1 MEQVR
6 LSSSLTMSRIALGF
20 WRLMD
25 WKMSLPNL
33 DQFVKEAI
41 ALGVTTFDHAAIY
54 GDYACEAE
62 FGKLLKTN
70 PKIRQQIQLVT
81 KCGIQLASSKF
92 PDRRTNIYNTSFD
105 HIIESAEQSLANLNT
120 DYIDLL
126 LIHRPDPLMNPVE
139 IALAFEKLEKDGKV
153 LNFGVSNFNPLQYLG
168 LSKHFNDKLVTNQI
182 EYSPVILEH
191 FDNGNMDFFMNEQIH
206 PMGWSPLAFGQ
217 LFNPKDKKSS
227 RIAVKLHEIAE
238 ELNISFDTLIYA
250 WILYHPAKVIPIV
263 GSGKIDRLKKAVDA
277 LDVKI
282 TREQWYEIYNA
293 SRGCQLP

>member
-1 MEQVR
+1 MEQINF
-6 LSSSLTMSRIALGF
+6 SSSLTVSRIALGF

-62 FGKLLKTN
+62 FGKLLKSN

-92 PDRRTNIYNTSFD
+92 PDRRTNVYDTSFD
-105 HIIESAEQSLANLNT
+105 HIIESAEQSLVNLNT

-139 IALAFEKLEKDGKV
+139 IAMAFEKLEKDGKV
-153 LNFGVSNFNPLQYLG
+153 LNFGVSNYQSL
-168 LSKHFNDKLVTNQI
+168 TI
-182 EYSPVILEH
+182 
-191 FDNGNMDFFMNEQIH
+191 
-206 PMGWSPLAFGQ
+206 FGIKQ
-217 LFNPKDKKSS
+217 
-227 RIAVKLHEIAE
+227 
-238 ELNISFDTLIYA
+238 
-250 WILYHPAKVIPIV
+250 
-263 GSGKIDRLKKAVDA
+263 A
-277 LDVKI
+277 L
-282 TREQWYEIYNA
+282 
-293 SRGCQLP
+293 